1 MSSPNGRPQPE
12 APQSPGGWVRPAI
25 EWEEPYE
32 PTIFAA
38 SCTLQSGVCPGGARD

>member
-1 MSSPNGRPQPE
+1 MSSPNGKRQTETPR
-12 APQSPGGWVRPAI
+12 SSGWVRPAI